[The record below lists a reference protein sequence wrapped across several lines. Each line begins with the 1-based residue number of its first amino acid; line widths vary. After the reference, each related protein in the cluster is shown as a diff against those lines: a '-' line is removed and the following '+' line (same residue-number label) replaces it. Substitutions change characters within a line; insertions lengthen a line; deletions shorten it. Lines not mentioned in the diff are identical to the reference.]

1 MKTNTIAKLAA
12 AAMAVMM
19 TVSAGAVPVLAAS
32 NSTSSS
38 SASQAEQKKQQAMKT
53 ALTDVKKRVKIPDRL
68 TEFDY
73 SMSTSFGT
81 EMFSFT
87 WSDKKT
93 NEVIYITYAN
103 GIILSY
109 EYKDY
114 RNYDSE
120 KKVKQTFAKLTD
132 AQLIDYAKKA
142 FKMLDPDLADKGK
155 YSVGSI
161 DLFGDTAT
169 INFDRMENGVAVEGN
184 GGTVTVNKNT
194 GELVSMRI
202 EWFWNDTKF
211 GSTASKLSADEA
223 RATYKSLTTLTPI
236 YRIVDKYNEKAEKSE
251 QKAVLLY
258 LPSFTD
264 EIDAV
269 TGKPSTIWDDMD
281 NDGGVEN
288 FVTYYFNSMTDAG
301 VESTDGASFDDA
313 ADEGVNFTAAELKE
327 IEADEGML
335 KKDEITALLNK
346 DKYTKMPDYVV
357 LDNANLYKNED
368 TGEYYYIID
377 YRGGDDVVDD
387 AVEDV
392 YDGDIADDTDD
403 TDDTDVAVEDVGV
416 DVNTNPKEPY
426 FYMNV
431 KVNAKTGKVDNFSKS
446 YDTDFDSSK
455 KYPVKANAKIAAA
468 AAKHFYGDI
477 FGEYKADERNSE
489 PCHFYT
495 DRNGK
500 IVYTESSR
508 TYYYNRYVNGV
519 QVEGD
524 TIRINVGFS
533 GDVRSISYIY
543 TDVKFP
549 SVPKFDND
557 KAFEQLFKQIK
568 LRYYYD
574 GYYKKD
580 GTVKTYLLYDIN
592 GYILDSKYRI
602 VSWDGTPLP
611 AEKDEDTNYTD
622 IKGIAQE
629 NAINTLAR
637 YGITLETK
645 NGKFDPN
652 AKLTDKEF
660 ATVVYK
666 ATRNYVPYYIE
677 DGNYQKEEKAVTLT
691 KKEAA
696 KVFVNVYGGSDY
708 AELKGIY
715 RAPFKDVAATDDY
728 VGYIAIAKA
737 LGFASADKNGNYS
750 PNKVL
755 TRAQA
760 MQMIYDYIERLK

>member
-38 SASQAEQKKQQAMKT
+38 TASQAEAKKQQAMKT
-53 ALTDVKKRVKIPDRL
+53 ALTAVKKRVTIPDRL

-73 SMSTSFGT
+73 SMSTSYGT

-87 WSDKKT
+87 WRDEK
-93 NEVIYITYAN
+93 NREIIEITYAN

-109 EYKDY
+109 NYYDG
-114 RNYDSE
+114 RNNGKE
-120 KKVKQTFAKLTD
+120 VKQNFAKLTD

-142 FKMLDPDLADKGK
+142 FKMLDPDLADNGK
-155 YSVGSI
+155 YSIDSI

-194 GELVSMRI
+194 GDLVSMRI
-202 EWFWNDTKF
+202 EWFWNGTKF
-211 GSTASKLSADEA
+211 GSTASKLTADEA
-223 RATYKSLTTLTPI
+223 RAKYKSLTTLTPI
-236 YRIVDKYNEKAEKSE
+236 YRIVDKYNEKTEKTE

-269 TGKPSTIWDDMD
+269 TGKPSTIWNDMD
-281 NDGGVEN
+281 NDKGIRN
-288 FVTYYFNSMTDAG
+288 FSSYYFNSMTDAG
-301 VESTDGASFDDA
+301 EEAVAADYDDDA
-313 ADEGVNFTAAELKE
+313 ADAGVIFTAAELK
-327 IEADEGML
+327 ADEGML

-346 DKYTKMPDYVV
+346 DKYTKMPDYVS
-357 LDNANLYKNED
+357 LDNANLYKDED
-368 TGEYYYIID
+368 TGEYYYVID
-377 YRGGDDVVDD
+377 YHGGDDAIVDVGIDVDEAVDD
-387 AVEDV
+387 VDV
-392 YDGDIADDTDD
+392 QDDTDI
-403 TDDTDVAVEDVGV
+403 AVEDVGV
-416 DVNTNPKEPY
+416 DINTNPKEPY
-426 FYMNV
+426 FYMSV

-446 YDTDFDSSK
+446 RDTSFDSSK
-455 KYPVKANAKIAAA
+455 EYPVKANAKIAAA

-477 FGEYKADERNSE
+477 FGEYKADESNSE

-524 TIRINVGFS
+524 TISINVDFS
-533 GDVRSISYIY
+533 GDVRSISYRY
-543 TDVKFP
+543 TDIKFP

-592 GYILDSKYRI
+592 SYILDSKYRI

-660 ATVVYK
+660 AAVVYK

-715 RAPFKDVAATDDY
+715 RAPFKDVAVSDDY

>member
-38 SASQAEQKKQQAMKT
+38 SASQAEAKRQQAMKT
-53 ALTDVKKRVKIPDRL
+53 ALTAVKKRVKIPDRL

-73 SMSTSFGT
+73 SMSTSYGT

-87 WSDKKT
+87 WRDEK
-93 NEVIYITYAN
+93 NRENIEITYAN

-109 EYKDY
+109 NYYDG
-114 RNYDSE
+114 RNDGKE
-120 KKVKQTFAKLTD
+120 EVKQSFAKLTD

-155 YSVGSI
+155 YSIDSI

-194 GELVSMRI
+194 GDLVSMRI
-202 EWFWNDTKF
+202 EWFWNGTKF
-211 GSTASKLSADEA
+211 GSTASKLTADEA
-223 RATYKSLTTLTPI
+223 RAKYKSLTTLTPI
-236 YRIVDKYNEKAEKSE
+236 YRIIDKYNEKTEKTE

-269 TGKPSTIWDDMD
+269 TGKPSTIWNDMD
-281 NDGGVEN
+281 NDKGIRN
-288 FVTYYFNSMTDAG
+288 FSSYYFNSMTDAG
-301 VESTDGASFDDA
+301 EEAVAADYDDDA
-313 ADEGVNFTAAELKE
+313 ADAGVIFTAAELKE

-346 DKYTKMPDYVV
+346 DKYTKMPDYVS
-357 LDNANLYKNED
+357 LDNANLYKDED
-368 TGEYYYIID
+368 TGEYYYVID
-377 YRGGDDVVDD
+377 YHGGDDGIVDYGVD
-387 AVEDV
+387 ADFE
-392 YDGDIADDTDD
+392 DDTDD
-403 TDDTDVAVEDVGV
+403 VDIAVEDVGV
-416 DVNTNPKEPY
+416 DINTNPKEPY
-426 FYMNV
+426 FYMSV

-446 YDTDFDSSK
+446 RDISFDSSK
-455 KYPVKANAKIAAA
+455 EYPVKANAKIAAA

-477 FGEYKADERNSE
+477 FGEYKADESNSE

-495 DRNGK
+495 DRDGK
-500 IVYTESSR
+500 KVYTESSR

-524 TIRINVGFS
+524 TIRINVDFS
-533 GDVRSISYIY
+533 GDVRSISYRY
-543 TDVKFP
+543 TDIKFP

-602 VSWDGTPLP
+602 VSWDGTLLP
-611 AEKDEDTNYTD
+611 AEKYEDTNYTD

-629 NAINTLAR
+629 ML
-637 YGITLETK
+637 
-645 NGKFDPN
+645 
-652 AKLTDKEF
+652 
-660 ATVVYK
+660 
-666 ATRNYVPYYIE
+666 
-677 DGNYQKEEKAVTLT
+677 
-691 KKEAA
+691 
-696 KVFVNVYGGSDY
+696 
-708 AELKGIY
+708 
-715 RAPFKDVAATDDY
+715 
-728 VGYIAIAKA
+728 
-737 LGFASADKNGNYS
+737 
-750 PNKVL
+750 
-755 TRAQA
+755 
-760 MQMIYDYIERLK
+760 

>member
-1 MKTNTIAKLAA
+1 MKANTIAKIAA

-19 TVSAGAVPVLAAS
+19 TVSAGAVPVSAAS
-32 NSTSSS
+32 KNSTSQSS
-38 SASQAEQKKQQAMKT
+38 TASQAEAKKQQAMKT
-53 ALTDVKKRVKIPDRL
+53 ALTAVKKRVKIPDRL

-73 SMSTSFGT
+73 SMSTSYGT
-81 EMFSFT
+81 EMFSFA

-103 GIILSY
+103 DIILSY
-109 EYKDY
+109 KYIDY
-114 RNYDSE
+114 RNYDAE
-120 KKVKQTFAKLTD
+120 KKVKQSLAKLTD

-169 INFDRMENGVAVEGN
+169 VKLDRMENGVAVEGN
-184 GGTVTVNKNT
+184 GGTITVNKNT
-194 GELVSMRI
+194 GELVSMKI

-223 RATYKSLTTLTPI
+223 RAKYKSLTTLTPV
-236 YRIVDKYNEKAEKSE
+236 YRIVSEYNEETKKFD

-258 LPSFTD
+258 LPSFTS

-269 TGKPSTIWDDMD
+269 TGKPSTIWDDME

-301 VESTDGASFDDA
+301 VESTDDAAYDDA
-313 ADEGVNFTAAELKE
+313 ADEGVDFTAAELKE

-357 LDNANLYKNED
+357 LEYANLYKNED
-368 TGEYYYIID
+368 TGEYYYVID
-377 YRGGDDVVDD
+377 YRGGDDAVDD
-387 AVEDV
+387 TVEDV
-392 YDGDIADDTDD
+392 YDGDIPDYD
-403 TDDTDVAVEDVGV
+403 DVAVEDVGA
-416 DVNTNPKEPY
+416 DVNTDPKEPY
-426 FYMNV
+426 FYMSV

-446 YDTDFDSSK
+446 RDTSFDSSK
-455 KYPVKANAKIAAA
+455 EYPVKANAKIAAA

-477 FGEYKADERNSE
+477 FGEYKADERNNE

-500 IVYTESSR
+500 KIYTESSR

-524 TIRINVGFS
+524 TIRINVDFS
-533 GDVRSISYIY
+533 GDVRSISYTY

-580 GTVKTYLLYDIN
+580 GTAKTYLLYDIN
-592 GYILDSKYRI
+592 DYTLDSKYR
-602 VSWDGTPLP
+602 VVEWDGTPLP
-611 AEKDEDTNYTD
+611 AERDDNTDYTD
-622 IKGIAQE
+622 ISGIAQE
-629 NAINTLAR
+629 NAIKTLAR

-660 ATVVYK
+660 ATVIYK
-666 ATRNYVPYYIE
+666 ATRNYVPYYVE

-696 KVFVNVYGGSDY
+696 KVFVDVYGGSDY

-715 RAPFKDVAATDDY
+715 RAPFKDVAVSDDY

-737 LGFASADKNGNYS
+737 LGFAGADKNGNYS

-760 MQMIYDYIERLK
+760 MQMIYDYIKRLK

>member
-19 TVSAGAVPVLAAS
+19 TVSTGAVPVLAAS
-32 NSTSSS
+32 NSNSSS
-38 SASQAEQKKQQAMKT
+38 SASQAEAKKQQAMKT
-53 ALTDVKKRVKIPDRL
+53 ALTAVKKRVKIPDRL

-161 DLFGDTAT
+161 DLFGNNAT

-236 YRIVDKYNEKAEKSE
+236 YRIVDKYNEKTEKTE

-281 NDGGVEN
+281 NDKGIRN
-288 FVTYYFNSMTDAG
+288 FSSYYFNSMTDAG
-301 VESTDGASFDDA
+301 VEAVAADYDDDA

-346 DKYTKMPDYVV
+346 DKYTKMPDYVS
-357 LDNANLYKNED
+357 LDNANLYKDED

-377 YRGGDDVVDD
+377 YHGGDDAIVDVGIDVDEAVDD
-387 AVEDV
+387 VDV
-392 YDGDIADDTDD
+392 QDDTDI
-403 TDDTDVAVEDVGV
+403 AVEDVGV

-446 YDTDFDSSK
+446 YDNYFDSSK
-455 KYPVKANAKIAAA
+455 EYPVNANAKIASA

-477 FGEYKADERNSE
+477 FGEYKADESNSE

-500 IVYTESSR
+500 KIYTESSR

-524 TIRINVGFS
+524 TIRINVDFS
-533 GDVRSISYIY
+533 GDVRSISYRY

-592 GYILDSKYRI
+592 SYILDSKYRI

-660 ATVVYK
+660 ATVIYK

-677 DGNYQKEEKAVTLT
+677 CGDYQKEEKAVTLT

>member
-38 SASQAEQKKQQAMKT
+38 SASQTEAKKQQAMKT
-53 ALTDVKKRVKIPDRL
+53 ALTAVKKRVKIPDRL

-161 DLFGDTAT
+161 DLFGNNAT

-211 GSTASKLSADEA
+211 GSTASKLTADEA

-236 YRIVDKYNEKAEKSE
+236 YRIVDKYNEKTEKSE

-281 NDGGVEN
+281 NDKGIRN
-288 FVTYYFNSMTDAG
+288 FSSYYFNSMTDAG
-301 VESTDGASFDDA
+301 VESVVADEAYDDA

-346 DKYTKMPDYVV
+346 DKYTKMPDYVS
-357 LDNANLYKNED
+357 LDNANLYKDED

-377 YRGGDDVVDD
+377 YHGGDDAIVDVGIDVDEAVDD
-387 AVEDV
+387 VDV
-392 YDGDIADDTDD
+392 QDDTDI
-403 TDDTDVAVEDVGV
+403 AVEDVGV
-416 DVNTNPKEPY
+416 DINTNPKEPY

-446 YDTDFDSSK
+446 CDISFDSSK
-455 KYPVKANAKIAAA
+455 EYPVKANAKIAAA

-495 DRNGK
+495 DRDGK
-500 IVYTESSR
+500 KIYTESSR

-524 TIRINVGFS
+524 TIRINVDFS
-533 GDVRSISYIY
+533 GDVRSISYRY

-660 ATVVYK
+660 ATVIYK
-666 ATRNYVPYYIE
+666 ATRNFVPYYIE
-677 DGNYQKEEKAVTLT
+677 CGDYQKEEKAVTLT

-750 PNKVL
+750 PDKVL

>member
-32 NSTSSS
+32 NSNSSS

-53 ALTDVKKRVKIPDRL
+53 ALTAVKKRVKIPDRL

-161 DLFGDTAT
+161 DLFGNNAT
-169 INFDRMENGVAVEGN
+169 INFDRMENGTAVEGN

-211 GSTASKLSADEA
+211 GSTASKLTADEA

-236 YRIVDKYNEKAEKSE
+236 YRIVNEYNEKTDKYE

-269 TGKPSTIWDDMD
+269 TGKPSTIWNDMD
-281 NDGGVEN
+281 NDKGIRN
-288 FVTYYFNSMTDAG
+288 FSSYYFNSMTDAG
-301 VESTDGASFDDA
+301 VEAVAADYDDDA

-346 DKYTKMPDYVV
+346 DKYTKMPDYVS
-357 LDNANLYKNED
+357 LDNANLYKDED

-377 YRGGDDVVDD
+377 YHGGDDAIVDVGIDVDEAVDD
-387 AVEDV
+387 VDV
-392 YDGDIADDTDD
+392 QDDTDI
-403 TDDTDVAVEDVGV
+403 AVEDVGV

-446 YDTDFDSSK
+446 YDNYFDSSK
-455 KYPVKANAKIAAA
+455 EYPVNANAKIASA

-477 FGEYKADERNSE
+477 FGEYKADESNSE

-495 DRNGK
+495 DRDGK
-500 IVYTESSR
+500 KIYTESSR

-524 TIRINVGFS
+524 TIRINVDFS
-533 GDVRSISYIY
+533 GDVRSISYRY

-592 GYILDSKYRI
+592 DYILDSKYRI

-611 AEKDEDTNYTD
+611 AEQDEDTNYTD

-660 ATVVYK
+660 ATVIYK

-677 DGNYQKEEKAVTLT
+677 CGDYQKEEKAVTLT

-715 RAPFKDVAATDDY
+715 RAPFKDVAATDEY

>member
-32 NSTSSS
+32 NSNSSS

-53 ALTDVKKRVKIPDRL
+53 ALTAVKKRVKIPDRL

-155 YSVGSI
+155 YSVDSI
-161 DLFGDTAT
+161 DLFGNTAT
-169 INFDRMENGVAVEGN
+169 INFDRMENGTAVEGN

-223 RATYKSLTTLTPI
+223 RTTYKSLTTLTPI
-236 YRIVDKYNEKAEKSE
+236 YRIVDKYNEKTEKTE

-281 NDGGVEN
+281 NDKGIRN
-288 FVTYYFNSMTDAG
+288 FSSYYFNSMTDAG
-301 VESTDGASFDDA
+301 VEAVAADYDDDA

-346 DKYTKMPDYVV
+346 DKYTKMPDYVS
-357 LDNANLYKNED
+357 LDNANLYKDED

-377 YRGGDDVVDD
+377 YHGGDDAIVDVGIDVDEAVDD
-387 AVEDV
+387 VDV
-392 YDGDIADDTDD
+392 QDDTDI
-403 TDDTDVAVEDVGV
+403 AVEDVGV

-446 YDTDFDSSK
+446 YDNYFDSSK
-455 KYPVKANAKIAAA
+455 EYPVNANAKIASA

-477 FGEYKADERNSE
+477 FGEYKADESNSE

-500 IVYTESSR
+500 KIYTESSR

-524 TIRINVGFS
+524 TIRINVDFS
-533 GDVRSISYIY
+533 GDVRSISYRY

-592 GYILDSKYRI
+592 SYILDSKYRI

-660 ATVVYK
+660 ATVIYK

-677 DGNYQKEEKAVTLT
+677 CGDYQKEEKAVTLT

-715 RAPFKDVAATDDY
+715 RAPFKDVAVSDDY

-750 PNKVL
+750 PDKVL

>member
-32 NSTSSS
+32 NSNSSS

-53 ALTDVKKRVKIPDRL
+53 ALTAVKKRVKIPDRL

-161 DLFGDTAT
+161 DLFGNNAT

-211 GSTASKLSADEA
+211 GSTASKLTADEA

-236 YRIVDKYNEKAEKSE
+236 YRIVNEYNEKTEKSE

-281 NDGGVEN
+281 NDKGIRN
-288 FVTYYFNSMTDAG
+288 FSSYYFNSMTDAG
-301 VESTDGASFDDA
+301 VEAVAADYDDDA

-346 DKYTKMPDYVV
+346 DKYTKMPDYVS
-357 LDNANLYKNED
+357 LDNANLYKDED

-377 YRGGDDVVDD
+377 YHGGDDAIVDVGIDVDEAVDD
-387 AVEDV
+387 VDV
-392 YDGDIADDTDD
+392 QDDTDI
-403 TDDTDVAVEDVGV
+403 AVEDVGV

-446 YDTDFDSSK
+446 YDNYFDSSK
-455 KYPVKANAKIAAA
+455 EYPVNANAKIAAA

-477 FGEYKADERNSE
+477 FGEYKADESNSE

-500 IVYTESSR
+500 KIYTESSR

-524 TIRINVGFS
+524 TIRINVDFS
-533 GDVRSISYIY
+533 GDVRSISYRY

-592 GYILDSKYRI
+592 DYILDSKYRI

-660 ATVVYK
+660 ATVIYK

-677 DGNYQKEEKAVTLT
+677 CGDYQKEEKAVTLT

-715 RAPFKDVAATDDY
+715 RAPFKDVAATDEY

>member
-38 SASQAEQKKQQAMKT
+38 SASQAEAKKQQAMKT
-53 ALTDVKKRVKIPDRL
+53 ALTAVKKRVKIPDRL

-73 SMSTSFGT
+73 SMSTKLGT
-81 EMFSFT
+81 ECFTFT
-87 WSDKKT
+87 WRDKEYK
-93 NEVIYITYAN
+93 ESISISYAN
-103 GIILSY
+103 DIILSY
-109 EYKDY
+109 DHYDG
-114 RNYDSE
+114 RNSD
-120 KKVKQTFAKLTD
+120 KNVKQTFAKLTD

-155 YSVGSI
+155 YRVGSI
-161 DLFGDTAT
+161 DLFGNNAT

-211 GSTASKLSADEA
+211 GSTASKLTADEA
-223 RATYKSLTTLTPI
+223 RAKFKSLTTLTPI
-236 YRIVDKYNEKAEKSE
+236 YRIVHTYNEKTEKE
-251 QKAVLLY
+251 EKKAVLLY
-258 LPSFTD
+258 LSDFD
-264 EIDAV
+264 SEIDAV
-269 TGKPSTIWDDMD
+269 TGEPSTIWEDMTKD
-281 NDGGVEN
+281 KGSSNFSYYYYNNVMTDGGEETAVADEA
-288 FVTYYFNSMTDAG
+288 YDDAG
-301 VESTDGASFDDA
+301 EVT
-313 ADEGVNFTAAELKE
+313 FTEAELKE
-327 IEADEGML
+327 IAADEGLL

-346 DKYTKMPDYVV
+346 DKYTKMPDYVS
-357 LDNANLYKNED
+357 LDNANLYKDED
-368 TGEYYYIID
+368 TGEYFYYIT
-377 YRGGDDVVDD
+377 YRGGDQDF
-387 AVEDV
+387 
-392 YDGDIADDTDD
+392 ADDE
-403 TDDTDVAVEDVGV
+403 VEADAEDNGTVSSV
-416 DVNTNPKEPY
+416 PASKTPY
-426 FYMNV
+426 FYMYVN
-431 KVNAKTGKVDNFSKS
+431 VNAKTGEVISFDKDK
-446 YDTDFDSSK
+446 YIDFNDRMP
-455 KYPVKANAKIAAA
+455 YPVSANAKIAES
-468 AAKHFYGDI
+468 AAKHYYGDI
-477 FGEYKADERNSE
+477 FSEYKADESNSE
-489 PCHFYT
+489 PCHSYVHRDGT
-495 DRNGK
+495 TR
-500 IVYTESSR
+500 YTESNR
-508 TYYYNRYVNGV
+508 IYRFNRYVNGV

-524 TIRINVGFS
+524 YISVSVDIS
-533 GDVRSISYIY
+533 GDVNSISYRY

-574 GYYKKD
+574 GYYTRN

-592 GYILDSKYRI
+592 DYTLDSKYRI

-660 ATVVYK
+660 ATVIYK

-677 DGNYQKEEKAVTLT
+677 CGDYQKEEKAVTLT

-696 KVFVNVYGGSDY
+696 KVFVNVYGGSNY

-750 PNKVL
+750 PDKVL

>member
-19 TVSAGAVPVLAAS
+19 TVSAGAVPVLAANTPS
-32 NSTSSS
+32 STVT
-38 SASQAEQKKQQAMKT
+38 QAEEKKQQAMKT
-53 ALTDVKKRVKIPDRL
+53 ALTAVKKRVKIPDRL
-68 TEFDY
+68 TEFNY
-73 SMSTSFGT
+73 RMSTSYGT
-81 EMFSFT
+81 ECFNFV
-87 WSDKKT
+87 WKDKENK
-93 NEVIYITYAN
+93 ESIEITYAN

-109 EYKDY
+109 DH
-114 RNYDSE
+114 YDGRSGGTE
-120 KKVKQTFAKLTD
+120 VKQSFAKLTD

-155 YSVGSI
+155 YSIGSI
-161 DLFGDTAT
+161 DLFGDNAT
-169 INFDRMENGVAVEGN
+169 IKFDRMENGVAVEGN
-184 GGTVTVNKNT
+184 GGTIEVNKNT
-194 GELVSMRI
+194 GELVSMRL
-202 EWFWNDTKF
+202 EWFWNGTKF

-223 RATYKSLTTLTPI
+223 KAAYKSLTTLTPI
-236 YRIVDKYNEKAEKSE
+236 YRIVSEYNEKTEKNE
-251 QKAVLLY
+251 KKAVLLY
-258 LPSFTD
+258 RPSFTD

-281 NDGGVEN
+281 ADNGTRN
-288 FVTYYFNSMTDAG
+288 FSSYYYNSSADTA
-301 VESTDGASFDDA
+301 VAEEADGASFDAGVEEVEFTEAERKEIA
-313 ADEGVNFTAAELKE
+313 ADES
-327 IEADEGML
+327 ML

-346 DKYTKMPDYVV
+346 DEYTKMPDYVS
-357 LDNANLYKNED
+357 LDYANLYKDED
-368 TGEYYYIID
+368 TGEYFYVID
-377 YRGGDDVVDD
+377 YRSVEEAIVDDGVDIDEDYDVDEDVTDDVDM
-387 AVEDV
+387 AVEEV
-392 YDGDIADDTDD
+392 S
-403 TDDTDVAVEDVGV
+403 AVPE
-416 DVNTNPKEPY
+416 PAKPY
-426 FYMNV
+426 FSLSVN
-431 KVNAKTGKVDNFSKS
+431 VNAKTGKVISFDRIHDLPVDNSKE
-446 YDTDFDSSK
+446 
-455 KYPVKANAKIAAA
+455 YPVKENAKLAEA

-489 PCHFYT
+489 PCRYYT
-495 DRNGK
+495 VRDGK
-500 IVYTESSR
+500 KIYSEFSR

-524 TIRINVGFS
+524 TIRINVDIS
-533 GDVRSISYIY
+533 GEINSISYRY

-549 SVPKFDND
+549 SVPKFDKD

-580 GTVKTYLLYDIN
+580 GTVKTYLLYNIN
-592 GYILDSKYRI
+592 DYILDSKYR
-602 VSWDGTPLP
+602 VVGWDGTPLP
-611 AEKDEDTNYTD
+611 AERDEDTNYTD
-622 IKGIAQE
+622 ISGIAQE

-660 ATVVYK
+660 ATVIYK
-666 ATRNYVPYYIE
+666 ATRNYVPYYVE
-677 DGNYQKEEKAVTLT
+677 DGNYQKEEEAVTLT

-715 RAPFKDVAATDDY
+715 RAPFKDVAANDEY

-760 MQMIYDYIERLK
+760 MQMIYDYIKRLK

>member
-53 ALTDVKKRVKIPDRL
+53 ALTAVKKRVKIPDRL

-161 DLFGDTAT
+161 DLFGNNAT
-169 INFDRMENGVAVEGN
+169 INFDRMENGTAVEGN

-211 GSTASKLSADEA
+211 GSTASKLTADEA

-236 YRIVDKYNEKAEKSE
+236 YRIVNEYNEKTEKSE

-281 NDGGVEN
+281 NDKGIRN
-288 FVTYYFNSMTDAG
+288 FSSYYFNSMTDAG
-301 VESTDGASFDDA
+301 VEAVAADYDDDA

-346 DKYTKMPDYVV
+346 DKYTKMPDYVS
-357 LDNANLYKNED
+357 LDNANLYKDED

-377 YRGGDDVVDD
+377 YHGGDDAIVD
-387 AVEDV
+387 VGIDV
-392 YDGDIADDTDD
+392 DEAIDDVDVQDDTDI
-403 TDDTDVAVEDVGV
+403 AVEDVGV

-446 YDTDFDSSK
+446 YDNYFDSSK
-455 KYPVKANAKIAAA
+455 EYPVNANAKIAAA

-477 FGEYKADERNSE
+477 FGEYKADESNSE

-500 IVYTESSR
+500 KIYTESSR

-524 TIRINVGFS
+524 TIRINVDFS
-533 GDVRSISYIY
+533 GDVRSISYRY

-592 GYILDSKYRI
+592 DYILDSKYRI

-660 ATVVYK
+660 ATVIYK

-677 DGNYQKEEKAVTLT
+677 CGDYQKEEKAVTLT

-715 RAPFKDVAATDDY
+715 RAPFKDVAATDEY

-750 PNKVL
+750 PDKVL

>member
-1 MKTNTIAKLAA
+1 MKTNTIAKIAA

-38 SASQAEQKKQQAMKT
+38 SASQAEAKKQQAMKT
-53 ALTDVKKRVKIPDRL
+53 ALTAVKKRVKIPDRL

-73 SMSTSFGT
+73 SMSTSYGT

-87 WSDKKT
+87 WRDEK
-93 NEVIYITYAN
+93 NREIIEITYAN

-109 EYKDY
+109 NYYDG
-114 RNYDSE
+114 RNDGKE
-120 KKVKQTFAKLTD
+120 VKQSFAKLTD

-155 YSVGSI
+155 YSIDSI

-169 INFDRMENGVAVEGN
+169 INFDRMENGAAVEGN

-202 EWFWNDTKF
+202 EWFWNGTKF
-211 GSTASKLSADEA
+211 GSTASKLTADEA
-223 RATYKSLTTLTPI
+223 RAKYKSLTTLTPI
-236 YRIVDKYNEKAEKSE
+236 YRIVDIYNEKTDKFE

-269 TGKPSTIWDDMD
+269 TGKPSTIWDDME

-301 VESTDGASFDDA
+301 VESTDGAAYDDA
-313 ADEGVNFTAAELKE
+313 ADEDVDFTAAELKE

-357 LDNANLYKNED
+357 LEYANLYKNED

-377 YRGGDDVVDD
+377 YHGGDDAIVDVGIDVDEAVDD
-387 AVEDV
+387 VDV
-392 YDGDIADDTDD
+392 Q
-403 TDDTDVAVEDVGV
+403 DDTDVAVEDVGV
-416 DVNTNPKEPY
+416 DVNTNPKDPY
-426 FYMNV
+426 FYMSV

-446 YDTDFDSSK
+446 YDTYFDSSK

-477 FGEYKADERNSE
+477 FGEYKADESNSE

-533 GDVRSISYIY
+533 GDVRSISYRY

-592 GYILDSKYRI
+592 DYTLDSKYRI

-622 IKGIAQE
+622 ISGIAQE

-660 ATVVYK
+660 AAVVYK

-677 DGNYQKEEKAVTLT
+677 DGNYRKEEKAVTLT

-715 RAPFKDVAATDDY
+715 RAPFKDVAVSDDY

>member
-32 NSTSSS
+32 NSNSSS

-53 ALTDVKKRVKIPDRL
+53 ALTAVKKRVKIPDRL

-161 DLFGDTAT
+161 DLFGNTAT
-169 INFDRMENGVAVEGN
+169 INFDRMENGTAVEGN

-211 GSTASKLSADEA
+211 GSTASKLTADEA

-236 YRIVDKYNEKAEKSE
+236 YRIVDKYNEKTDKYE

-269 TGKPSTIWDDMD
+269 TGKPSTIWNDMD
-281 NDGGVEN
+281 NDKGIRN
-288 FVTYYFNSMTDAG
+288 FSSYYFNSMTDAG
-301 VESTDGASFDDA
+301 EEAVAADYDDDA

-335 KKDEITALLNK
+335 KKNEITALLNK
-346 DKYTKMPDYVV
+346 DKYTKMPDYVS
-357 LDNANLYKNED
+357 LDNANLYKDED

-377 YRGGDDVVDD
+377 YHGGDDAIVDVGIDVDEAVDD
-387 AVEDV
+387 VDV
-392 YDGDIADDTDD
+392 QDDTDI
-403 TDDTDVAVEDVGV
+403 AVEDVGV

-446 YDTDFDSSK
+446 YDNYFDSSK
-455 KYPVKANAKIAAA
+455 EYPVKANAKIAAA

-477 FGEYKADERNSE
+477 FGEYKADESNSE

-500 IVYTESSR
+500 KIYTESSR

-524 TIRINVGFS
+524 TIRINVDFS
-533 GDVRSISYIY
+533 GDVRSISYRY

-592 GYILDSKYRI
+592 DYILDSKYRI

-660 ATVVYK
+660 ATVIYK

-750 PNKVL
+750 PDKVL

>member
-38 SASQAEQKKQQAMKT
+38 SASQAEAKKQQAMKT
-53 ALTDVKKRVKIPDRL
+53 ALTVVKKRVKIPDRL

-73 SMSTSFGT
+73 SMSTSYGT

-87 WSDKKT
+87 WRDEK
-93 NEVIYITYAN
+93 NREIIEITYAN

-109 EYKDY
+109 NYYDG
-114 RNYDSE
+114 RNDGKE
-120 KKVKQTFAKLTD
+120 EVKQSFAKLTD

-155 YSVGSI
+155 YSIDSI

-169 INFDRMENGVAVEGN
+169 VNFDRMENGVAVEGN

-194 GELVSMRI
+194 GDLVSMRI
-202 EWFWNDTKF
+202 EWFWNGTKF
-211 GSTASKLSADEA
+211 GSTASKLTADEA
-223 RATYKSLTTLTPI
+223 RAKYKSLTTLTPI
-236 YRIVDKYNEKAEKSE
+236 YRIIDKYNEKTDKYE

-269 TGKPSTIWDDMD
+269 TGKPSTIWNDMD
-281 NDGGVEN
+281 NDKGIRN
-288 FVTYYFNSMTDAG
+288 FSSYYFNSMTDAG
-301 VESTDGASFDDA
+301 EEAVAADYDDDA
-313 ADEGVNFTAAELKE
+313 ADAGVIFTAAELKE

-357 LDNANLYKNED
+357 LDNANLYKDED
-368 TGEYYYIID
+368 TGEYFYNISYH
-377 YRGGDDVVDD
+377 GGDDGIVDYGVD
-387 AVEDV
+387 ADFE
-392 YDGDIADDTDD
+392 DDTDD
-403 TDDTDVAVEDVGV
+403 VDMAVEDVGV
-416 DVNTNPKEPY
+416 DVKEDPEKPY
-426 FYMNV
+426 FYMSVN
-431 KVNAKTGKVDNFSKS
+431 VNAKTGKVDNFSKS
-446 YDTDFDSSK
+446 CDISFDSSK
-455 KYPVKANAKIAAA
+455 EYPVKANAKIAAA
-468 AAKHFYGDI
+468 AVKHFYGDI
-477 FGEYKADERNSE
+477 FGEYKADESNSE

-495 DRNGK
+495 DRDGK
-500 IVYTESSR
+500 KVYTESSR

-524 TIRINVGFS
+524 TIRINVDFS
-533 GDVRSISYIY
+533 GDVRSISYGY
-543 TDVKFP
+543 SDVKFP

-592 GYILDSKYRI
+592 SYILDSKYRI
-602 VSWDGTPLP
+602 VSWDGTLLP
-611 AEKDEDTNYTD
+611 AEKYEDTNYTD

-660 ATVVYK
+660 AAVVYK

-715 RAPFKDVAATDDY
+715 RAPFKDVAVSDDY

>member
-38 SASQAEQKKQQAMKT
+38 TASQAEAKKQQAMKT
-53 ALTDVKKRVKIPDRL
+53 ALTAVKKRVTIPDRL

-73 SMSTSFGT
+73 SMSTSYGT

-87 WSDKKT
+87 WRDEK
-93 NEVIYITYAN
+93 NREIIEITYAN

-109 EYKDY
+109 NYYDG
-114 RNYDSE
+114 RNDGKE
-120 KKVKQTFAKLTD
+120 VKQNFAKLTD

-155 YSVGSI
+155 YSIDSI
-161 DLFGDTAT
+161 DLFGNTAT

-194 GELVSMRI
+194 GDLVSMRI
-202 EWFWNDTKF
+202 EWFWNGTKF
-211 GSTASKLSADEA
+211 GSTASKLTADEA
-223 RATYKSLTTLTPI
+223 RAKYKSLTTLTPI
-236 YRIVDKYNEKAEKSE
+236 YRIVDKYNEKTEKTE

-269 TGKPSTIWDDMD
+269 TGKPSTIWNDMD
-281 NDGGVEN
+281 NDKGIRN
-288 FVTYYFNSMTDAG
+288 FSSYYFNSMTDAG
-301 VESTDGASFDDA
+301 EEAVAADYDDDA
-313 ADEGVNFTAAELKE
+313 ADAGVIFTAAELKE

-346 DKYTKMPDYVV
+346 DKYTKMPDYVS
-357 LDNANLYKNED
+357 LDNANLYKDED
-368 TGEYYYIID
+368 TGEYYYVID
-377 YRGGDDVVDD
+377 YHGGDDAIVDVGIDVDEAVDD
-387 AVEDV
+387 VDV
-392 YDGDIADDTDD
+392 QDDTDI
-403 TDDTDVAVEDVGV
+403 AVEDVGV
-416 DVNTNPKEPY
+416 DINTNPKEPY
-426 FYMNV
+426 FYMSV

-446 YDTDFDSSK
+446 RDTSFDSSK
-455 KYPVKANAKIAAA
+455 EYPVKANAKIAAA

-477 FGEYKADERNSE
+477 FGEYKADESNSE

-495 DRNGK
+495 DRDGK
-500 IVYTESSR
+500 KIYTESSR

-524 TIRINVGFS
+524 TIRINVDFS
-533 GDVRSISYIY
+533 GDVRSISYRY

-580 GTVKTYLLYDIN
+580 GTAKTYLLYDIN
-592 GYILDSKYRI
+592 DYTLDSKYR
-602 VSWDGTPLP
+602 VVEWDGTPLP

-622 IKGIAQE
+622 ISGIAQE

-660 ATVVYK
+660 AAVVYK

-715 RAPFKDVAATDDY
+715 RAPFKDVAVSDDY

>member
-19 TVSAGAVPVLAAS
+19 TVSAGAVPVLAANTPS
-32 NSTSSS
+32 STVT
-38 SASQAEQKKQQAMKT
+38 QAEEKKQQAMKT
-53 ALTDVKKRVKIPDRL
+53 ALTAVKKRVKIPDRL
-68 TEFDY
+68 TEFNY
-73 SMSTSFGT
+73 RMSTSYGT
-81 EMFSFT
+81 ECFNFV
-87 WSDKKT
+87 WKDKENK
-93 NEVIYITYAN
+93 ESIEITYAN

-109 EYKDY
+109 DH
-114 RNYDSE
+114 YDGRSGGTE
-120 KKVKQTFAKLTD
+120 VKQSFAKLTD

-155 YSVGSI
+155 YSIGSI
-161 DLFGDTAT
+161 DLFGDNAT
-169 INFDRMENGVAVEGN
+169 IKFDRMENGVAVEGN
-184 GGTVTVNKNT
+184 GGTIEVNKNT
-194 GELVSMRI
+194 GELVSMRL
-202 EWFWNDTKF
+202 EWFWNGTKF

-223 RATYKSLTTLTPI
+223 KAAYKSLTTLTPI
-236 YRIVDKYNEKAEKSE
+236 YRIVSEYNEKTEKNE
-251 QKAVLLY
+251 KKAVLLY
-258 LPSFTD
+258 RPSFTD

-281 NDGGVEN
+281 ADNGTRN
-288 FVTYYFNSMTDAG
+288 FSSYYYNSSADTA
-301 VESTDGASFDDA
+301 VAEEADGASFDAGVEEVEFTEAERKEIA
-313 ADEGVNFTAAELKE
+313 ADES
-327 IEADEGML
+327 ML

-346 DKYTKMPDYVV
+346 DEYTKMPDYVS
-357 LDNANLYKNED
+357 LDYANLYKDED
-368 TGEYYYIID
+368 TGEYFYVID
-377 YRGGDDVVDD
+377 YRSVEEAIVDDGVDIDEDYDVDEDVTDDVDM
-387 AVEDV
+387 AVEEV
-392 YDGDIADDTDD
+392 S
-403 TDDTDVAVEDVGV
+403 AVPE
-416 DVNTNPKEPY
+416 PAKPY
-426 FYMNV
+426 FSLSVN
-431 KVNAKTGKVDNFSKS
+431 VNAKTGKVISFDRIHDLPVDNSKE
-446 YDTDFDSSK
+446 
-455 KYPVKANAKIAAA
+455 YPVKENAKLAEA

-489 PCHFYT
+489 PCRYYT
-495 DRNGK
+495 VRDGK
-500 IVYTESSR
+500 KIYSEFSR

-524 TIRINVGFS
+524 TIRINVDIS
-533 GDVRSISYIY
+533 GEINSISYRY

-549 SVPKFDND
+549 SVPKFDKD

-580 GTVKTYLLYDIN
+580 GTVKTYLLYNIN
-592 GYILDSKYRI
+592 DYILDSKYR
-602 VSWDGTPLP
+602 VVGWDGTPLP
-611 AEKDEDTNYTD
+611 AERDEDTNYTD
-622 IKGIAQE
+622 ISGIAQE

-660 ATVVYK
+660 ATVIYK
-666 ATRNYVPYYIE
+666 ATRNYVPYYVE

-715 RAPFKDVAATDDY
+715 RAPFKDVAANDEY

-760 MQMIYDYIERLK
+760 MQMIYDYIKRLK

>member
-1 MKTNTIAKLAA
+1 MKANTIAKIAA

-19 TVSAGAVPVLAAS
+19 TVSADAVPVLAAS
-32 NSTSSS
+32 KNSTSQSS
-38 SASQAEQKKQQAMKT
+38 AASQAEAKRQQAMKT
-53 ALTDVKKRVKIPDRL
+53 ALTAVKKRVKIPDRL

-73 SMSTSFGT
+73 SMSTSYGT
-81 EMFSFT
+81 EAFSFT
-87 WSDKKT
+87 WYDEKHRES
-93 NEVIYITYAN
+93 IYITYAN

-109 EYKDY
+109 EYSADKDF
-114 RNYDSE
+114 SKE
-120 KKVKQTFAKLTD
+120 VKQSFAKLTD
-132 AQLIDYAKKA
+132 AQLTEYAKKA
-142 FKMLDPDLADKGK
+142 FEKLEPDLAGKGK
-155 YSVGSI
+155 YSVDSI
-161 DLFGDTAT
+161 DLFGDNASVKL
-169 INFDRMENGVAVEGN
+169 DRMENGVAVEGN
-184 GGTVTVNKNT
+184 GATIVINKNT
-194 GELVSMRI
+194 GDLVSMWV
-202 EWFWNDTKF
+202 EWFWNGTKF
-211 GSTASKLSADEA
+211 GSTASKLTADEA
-223 RATYKSLTTLTPI
+223 RAKYKALTTLTPI
-236 YRIVDKYNEKAEKSE
+236 YRTVSEYNEKTEKVG

-281 NDGGVEN
+281 NDKGIRN
-288 FVTYYFNSMTDAG
+288 FSSYYYNSMADGG
-301 VESTDGASFDDA
+301 VESTDGAAYDDA
-313 ADEGVNFTAAELKE
+313 ADEGVDFTAAELKE

-346 DKYTKMPDYVV
+346 DKYTKMPDYVS
-357 LDNANLYKNED
+357 LDYANLYKNED
-368 TGEYYYIID
+368 TGEYFYSISYH
-377 YRGGDDVVDD
+377 GGDDGIVDYGVD
-387 AVEDV
+387 ADF
-392 YDGDIADDTDD
+392 DDTDD
-403 TDDTDVAVEDVGV
+403 VDMAVEDVGV
-416 DVNTNPKEPY
+416 DVNEDPQKPY

-431 KVNAKTGKVDNFSKS
+431 NVNAKTGKVDNFSKS
-446 YDTDFDSSK
+446 RDTSFDSSK
-455 KYPVKANAKIAAA
+455 EYPVKANAKIAAA

-500 IVYTESSR
+500 KIYTESSR

-524 TIRINVGFS
+524 TIRINVDFS
-533 GDVRSISYIY
+533 GEVCSISYKY

-549 SVPKFDND
+549 SVPKFDKD

-568 LRYYYD
+568 LKYYYD

-580 GTVKTYLLYDIN
+580 GTAKTYLLYDIN
-592 GYILDSKYRI
+592 DYTLDSKYR
-602 VSWDGTPLP
+602 VVEWDGTPLP
-611 AEKDEDTNYTD
+611 AERDDNTDYTD
-622 IKGIAQE
+622 ISGIAQE
-629 NAINTLAR
+629 NAIKTLAR

-660 ATVVYK
+660 ATVIYK
-666 ATRNYVPYYIE
+666 ATRNYVPYYVE

-696 KVFVNVYGGSDY
+696 KVFVDVYGGSDY

-715 RAPFKDVAATDDY
+715 RAPFKDVVVSDDY

-737 LGFASADKNGNYS
+737 LGFAGADKNGNYS

-760 MQMIYDYIERLK
+760 MQMIYDYIKRLK

>member
-1 MKTNTIAKLAA
+1 MKTNTIAKIAA

-19 TVSAGAVPVLAAS
+19 TVSAGAVPVLAANTPS
-32 NSTSSS
+32 ST
-38 SASQAEQKKQQAMKT
+38 ATQAQAEQKKQQAMKT
-53 ALTDVKKRVKIPDRL
+53 ALTAVKKRVTIPDRL

-73 SMSTSFGT
+73 SMSTSYGT
-81 EMFSFT
+81 EAFSFT
-87 WSDKKT
+87 WHDEKYRES
-93 NEVIYITYAN
+93 IYITYAN

-109 EYKDY
+109 EYKADKDY
-114 RNYDSE
+114 SQKE
-120 KKVKQTFAKLTD
+120 KQSFAKLTN
-132 AQLIDYAKKA
+132 AQLIEYAKKA
-142 FKMLDPDLADKGK
+142 FEKLEPDLAGKGK
-155 YSVGSI
+155 YSIDSI
-161 DLFGDTAT
+161 DLFGDNASLKL
-169 INFDRMENGVAVEGN
+169 DRMENGVAVEGN
-184 GGTVTVNKNT
+184 GATIVINKNT
-194 GELVSMRI
+194 GDLVSMWV
-202 EWFWNDTKF
+202 EWFWKDTKF

-223 RATYKSLTTLTPI
+223 RAKYKSLTTLTPI
-236 YRIVDKYNEKAEKSE
+236 YRIVNEYNEKTEKSE

-258 LPSFTD
+258 LPNFTD

-281 NDGGVEN
+281 NDKGIRNFSSYYYNSMADGGVEA
-288 FVTYYFNSMTDAG
+288 VAAEY
-301 VESTDGASFDDA
+301 DDA
-313 ADEGVNFTAAELKE
+313 ADEGGVNFTAAELKE
-327 IEADEGML
+327 IEADESLL

-346 DKYTKMPDYVV
+346 DKYTKMPDYVS
-357 LDNANLYKNED
+357 LDYANLYKNED
-368 TGEYYYIID
+368 TDEYFYSISYH
-377 YRGGDDVVDD
+377 GGDDGIVDAD
-387 AVEDV
+387 FE
-392 YDGDIADDTDD
+392 DDTDD
-403 TDDTDVAVEDVGV
+403 VDMAVEDVGA
-416 DVNTNPKEPY
+416 DVKEDPEKPY

-431 KVNAKTGKVDNFSKS
+431 NVNAKTGKVITFNKNHASGFDNSKE
-446 YDTDFDSSK
+446 
-455 KYPVKANAKIAAA
+455 YPVKANAKIAAA

-477 FGEYKADERNSE
+477 FGEYKADESNSE
-489 PCHFYT
+489 PCHSTVDKDGRTRY
-495 DRNGK
+495 
-500 IVYTESSR
+500 YESSR
-508 TYYYNRYVNGV
+508 TYRYNRYVNGV

-524 TIRINVGFS
+524 VIWVNVDFTGEVCS
-533 GDVRSISYIY
+533 VSSKY

-549 SVPKFDND
+549 SVPKFDKD

-580 GTVKTYLLYDIN
+580 GTAKTYLLYDIN
-592 GYILDSKYRI
+592 DYTLDSKYR
-602 VSWDGTPLP
+602 VVEWDGTPLP

-622 IKGIAQE
+622 ISGIAQE

-637 YGITLETK
+637 YGITLDTK

-660 ATVVYK
+660 ATVIYK
-666 ATRNYVPYYIE
+666 ATRNYVPYYVE

-696 KVFVNVYGGSDY
+696 KVFVDVYGGSDY

-715 RAPFKDVAATDDY
+715 RAPFKDVAVSDDY

-760 MQMIYDYIERLK
+760 MQMIYDYIKRLK

>member
-53 ALTDVKKRVKIPDRL
+53 ALTAVKKRVKIPDRL

-155 YSVGSI
+155 YSVDSI
-161 DLFGDTAT
+161 NLFGNTAT
-169 INFDRMENGVAVEGN
+169 INFDRMENGTAVEGN

-236 YRIVDKYNEKAEKSE
+236 YRIVDKYNEKTEKTE
-251 QKAVLLY
+251 QEAVLLY

-281 NDGGVEN
+281 NDKGIRN
-288 FVTYYFNSMTDAG
+288 FSSYYFNSMTDAG
-301 VESTDGASFDDA
+301 VEAVAADYDDDA

-346 DKYTKMPDYVV
+346 DKYTKMPDYVS
-357 LDNANLYKNED
+357 LDNANLYKDED

-377 YRGGDDVVDD
+377 YHGGDDAIVDVGIDVDEAVDD
-387 AVEDV
+387 VDV
-392 YDGDIADDTDD
+392 QDDTDI
-403 TDDTDVAVEDVGV
+403 AVEDVGV

-446 YDTDFDSSK
+446 YDNYFDSSK
-455 KYPVKANAKIAAA
+455 EYPVNANAKIASA

-477 FGEYKADERNSE
+477 FGEYKADESNSE

-500 IVYTESSR
+500 KIYTESSR

-524 TIRINVGFS
+524 TIRINVDFS
-533 GDVRSISYIY
+533 GDVRSISYRY

-592 GYILDSKYRI
+592 SYILDSKYRI

-660 ATVVYK
+660 AAVVYK

-677 DGNYQKEEKAVTLT
+677 CGDYQKEEKAVTLT

-750 PNKVL
+750 PDKVL

>member
-1 MKTNTIAKLAA
+1 MKTKTIAKLAA

-32 NSTSSS
+32 NNTSSS
-38 SASQAEQKKQQAMKT
+38 SASQAEAKKQQAMKT
-53 ALTDVKKRVKIPDRL
+53 ALTAVKKRVTIPDRL

-73 SMSTSFGT
+73 SMSTSYGT

-87 WSDKKT
+87 WRDEK
-93 NEVIYITYAN
+93 NREIIEITYAN

-109 EYKDY
+109 NYYDG
-114 RNYDSE
+114 RNNGKE
-120 KKVKQTFAKLTD
+120 VKQNFAKLTD

-161 DLFGDTAT
+161 DLFGNNAT
-169 INFDRMENGVAVEGN
+169 INFDRMENGTAVEGN

-236 YRIVDKYNEKAEKSE
+236 YRIVDKYNEKTEKFD

-281 NDGGVEN
+281 NDKGIRN
-288 FVTYYFNSMTDAG
+288 FSSYYFNSMTDAG
-301 VESTDGASFDDA
+301 VESVVADEAYDDA

-346 DKYTKMPDYVV
+346 DKYTKMPDYVS
-357 LDNANLYKNED
+357 LDNANLYKDED
-368 TGEYYYIID
+368 TGEYYYVID
-377 YRGGDDVVDD
+377 YHGGDDAIVEVGIDVDEAVDD
-387 AVEDV
+387 VDV
-392 YDGDIADDTDD
+392 QDDTDI
-403 TDDTDVAVEDVGV
+403 AVEDVGV
-416 DVNTNPKEPY
+416 DINTNPKEPY
-426 FYMNV
+426 FYMSV

-446 YDTDFDSSK
+446 RDTSFDSSK
-455 KYPVKANAKIAAA
+455 EYPVKANAKIAAA

-495 DRNGK
+495 DRDGK
-500 IVYTESSR
+500 KVYTESSR

-524 TIRINVGFS
+524 TIRINVDFS
-533 GDVRSISYIY
+533 GDVGSISYIY

-611 AEKDEDTNYTD
+611 AEKYEDTNYTD

-660 ATVVYK
+660 AAVVYK

>member
-1 MKTNTIAKLAA
+1 MKTNTIAKIAA

-38 SASQAEQKKQQAMKT
+38 SASQAEAKKQQAMKT
-53 ALTDVKKRVKIPDRL
+53 ALTAVKKRVKIPDRL

-73 SMSTSFGT
+73 SMSTSYGT

-132 AQLIDYAKKA
+132 AQLIDNAKKA

-155 YSVGSI
+155 YSIDSI

-194 GELVSMRI
+194 GDLVSMRI

-211 GSTASKLSADEA
+211 GSTASKLTADEA

-236 YRIVDKYNEKAEKSE
+236 YRIVNEYNEKTEKTE

-269 TGKPSTIWDDMD
+269 TGKPSTIWDDME

-301 VESTDGASFDDA
+301 VESTDDAAYDDA

-346 DKYTKMPDYVV
+346 DKYTKMPDYVS
-357 LDNANLYKNED
+357 LDNANLYKDED
-368 TGEYYYIID
+368 TGEYYYVID
-377 YRGGDDVVDD
+377 YHGGDDAIVDVGIDVDEAVDD
-387 AVEDV
+387 VDV
-392 YDGDIADDTDD
+392 QDDTDI
-403 TDDTDVAVEDVGV
+403 AVEDVGV

-446 YDTDFDSSK
+446 YDNYFDSSK
-455 KYPVKANAKIAAA
+455 EYPVNANAKIASA

-477 FGEYKADERNSE
+477 FGEYKADESNSE

-500 IVYTESSR
+500 KIYTESSR

-524 TIRINVGFS
+524 TIRINVDFS
-533 GDVRSISYIY
+533 GDVRSISYRY

-592 GYILDSKYRI
+592 DYILDSKYRI

-660 ATVVYK
+660 ATVIYK

-677 DGNYQKEEKAVTLT
+677 CGDYQKEEKAVTLT

-715 RAPFKDVAATDDY
+715 RAPFKDVAATDEY

>member
-32 NSTSSS
+32 NSNSSS
-38 SASQAEQKKQQAMKT
+38 SASQAEAKKQQAMKT
-53 ALTDVKKRVKIPDRL
+53 ALTAVKKRVKIPDRL

-161 DLFGDTAT
+161 DLFGNNAT
-169 INFDRMENGVAVEGN
+169 INFDRMENGTAVEGN

-236 YRIVDKYNEKAEKSE
+236 YRIVDKYNEKTEKTE

-281 NDGGVEN
+281 NDKGIRN
-288 FVTYYFNSMTDAG
+288 FSSYYFNSMTDAG
-301 VESTDGASFDDA
+301 VEAVAADYDDDA

-335 KKDEITALLNK
+335 KKNEITALLNK
-346 DKYTKMPDYVV
+346 DKYTKMPDYVS
-357 LDNANLYKNED
+357 LDNANLYKDED

-377 YRGGDDVVDD
+377 YHGGDDAIVDVGIDVDEAVDD
-387 AVEDV
+387 VDV
-392 YDGDIADDTDD
+392 QDDTDI
-403 TDDTDVAVEDVGV
+403 AVEDVGV

-446 YDTDFDSSK
+446 YDNYFDSSK
-455 KYPVKANAKIAAA
+455 EYPVNANAKIASA

-477 FGEYKADERNSE
+477 FGEYKADESNSE

-495 DRNGK
+495 DRDGK
-500 IVYTESSR
+500 KIYTESSR

-524 TIRINVGFS
+524 TIRINVDFS
-533 GDVRSISYIY
+533 GDVRSISYRY

-592 GYILDSKYRI
+592 DYILDSKYRI

-660 ATVVYK
+660 ATVIYK

-677 DGNYQKEEKAVTLT
+677 CGDYQKEEKAVTLT

-715 RAPFKDVAATDDY
+715 RAPFKDVAATDEY

-750 PNKVL
+750 PDKVL

>member
-38 SASQAEQKKQQAMKT
+38 SASQAEAKKQQAMKT
-53 ALTDVKKRVKIPDRL
+53 ALTAVKKRVKIPDRL

-73 SMSTSFGT
+73 SMSTKLGT
-81 EMFSFT
+81 ECFTFT
-87 WSDKKT
+87 WRDKEYK
-93 NEVIYITYAN
+93 ESISISYAN
-103 GIILSY
+103 DIILSY
-109 EYKDY
+109 DHYDG
-114 RNYDSE
+114 RNSD
-120 KKVKQTFAKLTD
+120 KNVKQTFAKLTD

-194 GELVSMRI
+194 GELVSMKI
-202 EWFWNDTKF
+202 EWFWNGTKF
-211 GSTASKLSADEA
+211 GSTASKLTADEA
-223 RATYKSLTTLTPI
+223 RAKFKSLTTLTPI
-236 YRIVDKYNEKAEKSE
+236 YRIVHTYNEKTEKE
-251 QKAVLLY
+251 EKKAVLLY
-258 LPSFTD
+258 LSDFD
-264 EIDAV
+264 SEIDAV
-269 TGKPSTIWDDMD
+269 TGEPSTIWEDMTKD
-281 NDGGVEN
+281 KGSSNFSYYYYNNVMTDGGEETAVADEA
-288 FVTYYFNSMTDAG
+288 YDDAG
-301 VESTDGASFDDA
+301 EVT
-313 ADEGVNFTAAELKE
+313 FTEAELKE
-327 IEADEGML
+327 IAADEGLL

-346 DKYTKMPDYVV
+346 DKYTKMPDYVS
-357 LDNANLYKNED
+357 LDNANLYKDED
-368 TGEYYYIID
+368 TGEYFYYIT
-377 YRGGDDVVDD
+377 YRGGDQDF
-387 AVEDV
+387 
-392 YDGDIADDTDD
+392 ADDE
-403 TDDTDVAVEDVGV
+403 VEADAEDNGTVSSV
-416 DVNTNPKEPY
+416 PASKTPY
-426 FYMNV
+426 FYMYVN
-431 KVNAKTGKVDNFSKS
+431 VNAKTGEVISFNKDK
-446 YDTDFDSSK
+446 YIDFNDRMP
-455 KYPVKANAKIAAA
+455 YPVSANAKIAES
-468 AAKHFYGDI
+468 AAKHYYGDI
-477 FGEYKADERNSE
+477 FSEYKADESNSE
-489 PCHFYT
+489 PCHSYVHRDGT
-495 DRNGK
+495 TR
-500 IVYTESSR
+500 YTESNR
-508 TYYYNRYVNGV
+508 IYRFTRYVNGV

-524 TIRINVGFS
+524 YISVSVDIS
-533 GDVRSISYIY
+533 GDVNSISYGY
-543 TDVKFP
+543 SDVKFP

-592 GYILDSKYRI
+592 DYILDSKYRI

-660 ATVVYK
+660 ATVIYK

-677 DGNYQKEEKAVTLT
+677 CGDYQKEEKAVTLT

-696 KVFVNVYGGSDY
+696 KVFVNVYGGSNY

-715 RAPFKDVAATDDY
+715 RAPFKDVAVSDDY

-750 PNKVL
+750 PDKIL

>member
-32 NSTSSS
+32 NSNSSS

-53 ALTDVKKRVKIPDRL
+53 ALTAVKKRVKIPDRL

-161 DLFGDTAT
+161 DLFGNNAT

-211 GSTASKLSADEA
+211 GSTASKLTADEA

-236 YRIVDKYNEKAEKSE
+236 YRIVDKYNEKTEKFE

-281 NDGGVEN
+281 NDKGIRN
-288 FVTYYFNSMTDAG
+288 FSSYYFNSMTDAG
-301 VESTDGASFDDA
+301 EEAVAADYDDDA

-346 DKYTKMPDYVV
+346 DKYTKMPDYVS
-357 LDNANLYKNED
+357 LDNANLYKDED

-377 YRGGDDVVDD
+377 YHGGDDAIVEVGIDVDEAVDD
-387 AVEDV
+387 VDV
-392 YDGDIADDTDD
+392 QDDTDI
-403 TDDTDVAVEDVGV
+403 AVEDVGV

-446 YDTDFDSSK
+446 CDISFDSSK
-455 KYPVKANAKIAAA
+455 EYPVKANAKIAAA

-495 DRNGK
+495 DRDGK
-500 IVYTESSR
+500 KIYTESSR

-533 GDVRSISYIY
+533 GDVRSISYRY
-543 TDVKFP
+543 TDIKFP

-592 GYILDSKYRI
+592 DYTLDSKYRI

-660 ATVVYK
+660 AAVVYK

-677 DGNYQKEEKAVTLT
+677 DGNYRKEEKAVTLT

-715 RAPFKDVAATDDY
+715 RAPFKDVAVSDDY

>member
-19 TVSAGAVPVLAAS
+19 TVSTGAVPVLAANTPS
-32 NSTSSS
+32 STT
-38 SASQAEQKKQQAMKT
+38 SQTEEKKQQAMKT
-53 ALTDVKKRVKIPDRL
+53 ALTAVKKRVTIPDRL

-73 SMSTSFGT
+73 SMSTSYGT

-109 EYKDY
+109 EYIDY
-114 RNYDSE
+114 RTYDAE
-120 KKVKQTFAKLTD
+120 KKVKQSFSKLTD
-132 AQLIDYAKKA
+132 AQLISYAKKA
-142 FKMLDPDLADKGK
+142 FKMLNPDLADKGK
-155 YSVGSI
+155 YSIDSI
-161 DLFGDTAT
+161 DLFGDNAT

-184 GGTVTVNKNT
+184 GGTIKVNKNT

-223 RATYKSLTTLTPI
+223 KAAYKSLTTLTPI
-236 YRIVDKYNEKAEKSE
+236 YRIVSEYNEETEKTE
-251 QKAVLLY
+251 KKAVLLY
-258 LPSFTD
+258 QPSFTD

-269 TGKPSTIWDDMD
+269 TGKPSTIWDDME

-301 VESTDGASFDDA
+301 EESTDGAAYDDA
-313 ADEGVNFTAAELKE
+313 AGVNFTAAELKE

-346 DKYTKMPDYVV
+346 DKYTKMPDYVS
-357 LDNANLYKNED
+357 LEYANLYKNED
-368 TGEYYYIID
+368 TGEYYYVID
-377 YRGGDDVVDD
+377 YCGGDDAVYAIDD
-387 AVEDV
+387 TVEDV
-392 YDGDIADDTDD
+392 DVYEGDIA
-403 TDDTDVAVEDVGV
+403 DDTDVAVEDVGV

-426 FYMNV
+426 FYMSV
-431 KVNAKTGKVDNFSKS
+431 KVNAKTGKVDNFSKFR
-446 YDTDFDSSK
+446 DTSFDSSK
-455 KYPVKANAKIAAA
+455 EYPVKANAKIAAA

-477 FGEYKADERNSE
+477 FGEYKADESNSE

-495 DRNGK
+495 DRDGK
-500 IVYTESSR
+500 KIYTESSR

-524 TIRINVGFS
+524 TIRINVDFS
-533 GDVRSISYIY
+533 GDVRSISYRY
-543 TDVKFP
+543 TEVKFP

-574 GYYKKD
+574 GYYTRN
-580 GTVKTYLLYDIN
+580 GTVKTYLLYNIN
-592 GYILDSKYRI
+592 DYTLDSKYR
-602 VSWDGTPLP
+602 VVEWDGTPLP

-622 IKGIAQE
+622 ISGIAQE

-660 ATVVYK
+660 ATVIYK
-666 ATRNYVPYYIE
+666 ATRNYVPYYVE
-677 DGNYQKEEKAVTLT
+677 DGNYQKEEEAVTLT

-715 RAPFKDVAATDDY
+715 RAPFKDVAANDEY

-760 MQMIYDYIERLK
+760 MQMIYDYIKRLK